1 MHKITKI
8 LFLFILLSINNAY
21 SQIKISGKLDKSNQN
36 SKIYLK
42 SNSSIDDF
50 FSGSSHNIVD
60 SSEISKEGK
69 FSFSSSLEANT
80 IYTLNIVSKGTSPGF
95 FIQDGTNDNYAF
107 FTTGNNLN
115 SDIYIS
121 ANMNSLFLT
130 YKIQS
135 TDKEVQVLNNSILSI
150 REIMLPMHNKLESL
164 ITQMKQIPQTDTL
177 ALFQFQQNVPK
188 LIAKT
193 RSKITF
199 PLEEFMKTQTNE
211 NVLSLAAAFYG
222 VGTMASEEELRLIQK
237 VLEPYSNRKLS
248 PLLQSVLNK
257 IVIFQKDYTMDFL
270 NRNYQLID
278 GSVFNIKS
286 VESDF
291 ILLNFW
297 ASWCLPCRK
306 SIRNTLKNLSTD
318 YDTKQLT
325 IIGINTD
332 EDKQK
337 AIEAIELDQN
347 KNIQIYDEID
357 NYLQKHMDVS
367 FLPTYILIDVKNETI
382 VKRANLEEVI
392 EFLENQF

>member
-1 MHKITKI
+1 MFVKYIFYMHKITKI

-80 IYTLNIVSKGTSPGF
+80 IYTLNIVSKGTFPGF

-332 EDKQK
+332 E
-337 AIEAIELDQN
+337 
-347 KNIQIYDEID
+347 
-357 NYLQKHMDVS
+357 
-367 FLPTYILIDVKNETI
+367 
-382 VKRANLEEVI
+382 
-392 EFLENQF
+392 